1 MEDKSQKI
9 EAFKAAT
16 AAALRAL
23 AGKKQVSVNYSS
35 TESPYRITQDDSEY
49 VQVPAP
55 DAQFSAPQSAL
66 VRAASDKRALR
77 IKHHDKKLHAKNAP
91 SSSTARQLFDVL
103 EQARVE
109 AIGMRDY
116 EGIAQNIGA
125 IIGEIERRHGTPA
138 EGAAWTA
145 EQLYTAATRHF
156 ANLQEEANDP
166 LFAAMARK
174 LDNQQDFARTAKLFV
189 TRLLGETQKGE
200 SDNTPNDEDAQ
211 QEQEQKPPEDKPEN
225 DDAEKQDTQKMS
237 EDHVAKL
244 MDLIPET
251 DTGEEEGE
259 SFGEG
264 DGDGDIVPDFDRP
277 EGYITGPLEKY
288 SVYTTEYDEVVKAET
303 LADGF
308 ELSRLRQLLDEQVAP
323 YQALVARLANKL
335 QRKLQAQQKTSWL
348 FDLEEGTLDTARLAR
363 VVANPD
369 IPLAFKQEKQSKF
382 RDTVIT
388 LLLDNSGSM
397 RGRPILMTALCADIL
412 ARTLERCQIKLEILG
427 YTTRAW
433 KGGRARENWIENS
446 RPEKPGRLNEL
457 RHIVYK
463 SADANYRRAR
473 KNLGLMLKEG
483 LLKENIDGEALSWA
497 YNRLAK
503 RGEHRKILIVISD
516 GAPVDDSTLSVN
528 PANVLEQD
536 LRNVIGWIE
545 HLGKVELA
553 AIGIGHDVTR
563 YYQNAIRIG
572 DINDLAPVLIHQLE
586 ELFG

>member
-1 MEDKSQKI
+1 MQDKSQQI

-23 AGKKQVSVNYSS
+23 SGKKQLSVNYSS
-35 TESPYRITQDDSEY
+35 TESPFRIAHDDSEY
-49 VQVPAP
+49 VQIPSP
-55 DAQFSAPQSAL
+55 DANLSEAQSAL

-91 SSSTARQLFDVL
+91 AGTQAKQFFDVL

-116 EGIAQNIGA
+116 AGIAENIGA
-125 IIGEIERRHGTPA
+125 VVAEIEKRHGVAT
-138 EGAAWTA
+138 EGTSWTT
-145 EQLYTAATRHF
+145 EQLYTLAAHYF
-156 ANLQEEANDP
+156 NAPQEAANDP

-174 LDNQQDFARTAKLFV
+174 LDNQQDFARSAKLFV
-189 TRLLGETQKGE
+189 TRLLGETQSG
-200 SDNTPNDEDAQ
+200 DNDKADNEDAAD
-211 QEQEQKPPEDKPEN
+211 QEQEAKPPEDTPDSES
-225 DDAEKQDTQKMS
+225 DQKQQADKAS
-237 EDHVAKL
+237 EDYISKL
-244 MDLIPET
+244 MDLVPDDES
-251 DTGEEEGE
+251 DDGE
-259 SFGEG
+259 SEAMQQGDE
-264 DGDGDIVPDFDRP
+264 DGDFMPDFDRP
-277 EGYITGPLEKY
+277 EGFINDSAGKY
-288 SVYTTEYDEVVKAET
+288 SVFTTQFDEVVKAET

-323 YQALVARLANKL
+323 YQALVSRLANKL

-369 IPLAFKQEKQSKF
+369 IPLAFKQEKQSQF

-433 KGGRARENWIENS
+433 KGGRARENWVENG

-457 RHIVYK
+457 RHIIYK
-463 SADANYRRAR
+463 SADINYRRSR
-473 KNLGLMLKEG
+473 RNLGLMLKEG

-503 RGEHRKILIVISD
+503 RGEQRKILIVISD

-528 PANVLEQD
+528 PANILEQD

-545 HLGKVELA
+545 HIGKVELA

-563 YYQNAIRIG
+563 YYKNAIRIA

-586 ELFG
+586 ELFD